1 MALTA
6 SDRLLIG
13 SIVSRKD
20 AVLSVLRGAIA
31 DGRLKPGARL
41 EPDRIATELGCSR
54 MPVREA
60 LKVLEAEG
68 FVTCYPFRGTEVSH
82 LRAEEV
88 EEVFAMRLALED
100 LALTRALP
108 VLTVDDLRRMDE
120 ILRLMDD
127 PAQRPRWRDLNR
139 QFHAL
144 INGACGWPRLIG
156 QIDLLRQNGERYV
169 RMWVDAE
176 GYATPQRQHWELL
189 HACEA
194 RDLPRARAVLD
205 AHLRGTAE
213 RVRAMT
219 RSADSHPE
227 SDIPEPEDQE
237 QAIP

>member
-6 SDRLLIG
+6 QDKELIG

-31 DGRLKPGARL
+31 DGRLAPGARL
-41 EPDRIATELGCSR
+41 EPDRIAAELGCSR

-82 LRAEEV
+82 LLAEDV
-88 EEVFAMRLALED
+88 EELFAMRLALED
-100 LALTRALP
+100 LALARAIP
-108 VLTVDDLRRMDE
+108 VLTADDLRRMRA
-120 ILRLMDD
+120 ILVHMDD
-127 PAQRPRWRDLNR
+127 LAERPHWRDLNQ
-139 QFHAL
+139 QFHAVL
-144 INGACGWPRLIG
+144 NGACGWPRLIG
-156 QIDLLRQNGERYV
+156 QIDVLRQNVDRYV

-213 RVRAMT
+213 RVLAMT
-219 RSADSHPE
+219 QSGAGDPPGH
-227 SDIPEPEDQE
+227 IPAPKHTE

>member
-1 MALTA
+1 MALTQ
-6 SDRLLIG
+6 SDKLLIG

-41 EPDRIATELGCSR
+41 EPDRIAADLGCSR

-82 LRAEEV
+82 LLAEDV
-88 EEVFAMRLALED
+88 EEMFAMRLALED

-108 VLTVDDLRRMDE
+108 ALTADDLRRMGE
-120 ILRLMDD
+120 ILRSMDD
-127 PAQRPRWRDLNR
+127 PANRPHWRDLNR
-139 QFHAL
+139 QFHAV
-144 INGACGWPRLIG
+144 INGACGWQRLIG
-156 QIDLLRQNGERYV
+156 QIDLLRQNGERYI
-169 RMWVDAE
+169 RLWVDTE
-176 GYATPQRQHWELL
+176 GHATPQRQHWELL

-213 RVRAMT
+213 RVRAIT
-219 RSADSHPE
+219 QQGAPAPDLETTP
-227 SDIPEPEDQE
+227 
-237 QAIP
+237 